1 MDEQKREELLA
12 QQMEVIRRMTEHNLA
27 RMGQDFW
34 GAPLPSE
41 PSSVK
46 EPTAPEKPRQSADA
60 APTQAETPQPQ
71 EAAVQEPEPLETIL
85 AELDGYIGLA
95 AVKEEVHNLINLV
108 RVHQMRR
115 DHDLP
120 TPELSLHM
128 VFSGNP
134 GTGKTTV
141 ARIMA
146 RVYHTLSILSKGQL
160 VEVDRSGLV
169 AGYVGQTALKTTQVI
184 EKALGGVLFI
194 DEAYALSGKGGQD
207 FGQEAIDTIL
217 KAMEDHRDDLV
228 VIVAGYE
235 DLMEDFI
242 HSNPGLESRFNRFL
256 YFADYTVE
264 ELCAIFDMQ
273 CRKGCYTLPP
283 EARDQVRRALESADT
298 DGISFG
304 NARGVRNLFERVLV
318 QQANRLASADAPT
331 REMLMELTGEDVA
344 AATAGIAE
352 ANVPKTES

>member
-1 MDEQKREELLA
+1 MDDQKREELLA

-34 GAPLPSE
+34 GAPLSDGPTSAKDPSA
-41 PSSVK
+41 P
-46 EPTAPEKPRQSADA
+46 APEPPKQNGDA
-60 APTQAETPQPQ
+60 APAQAEKSQPQ
-71 EAAVQEPEPLETIL
+71 EQAVQEPEPLETIL

-115 DHDLP
+115 AHDLP

-146 RVYHTLSILSKGQL
+146 RIYHSLGILSKGQL

-169 AGYVGQTALKTTQVI
+169 AGYVGQTALKTSQVL

-194 DEAYALSGKGGQD
+194 DEAYALNGNGGQD

-217 KAMEDHRDDLV
+217 KAM
-228 VIVAGYE
+228 
-235 DLMEDFI
+235 
-242 HSNPGLESRFNRFL
+242 
-256 YFADYTVE
+256 
-264 ELCAIFDMQ
+264 
-273 CRKGCYTLPP
+273 
-283 EARDQVRRALESADT
+283 
-298 DGISFG
+298 
-304 NARGVRNLFERVLV
+304 
-318 QQANRLASADAPT
+318 
-331 REMLMELTGEDVA
+331 
-344 AATAGIAE
+344 
-352 ANVPKTES
+352 

>member
-60 APTQAETPQPQ
+60 APTPAGDPQPQ

-146 RVYHTLSILSKGQL
+146 RIYHS
-160 VEVDRSGLV
+160 
-169 AGYVGQTALKTTQVI
+169 
-184 EKALGGVLFI
+184 LGIQIGR
-194 DEAYALSGKGGQD
+194 AS
-207 FGQEAIDTIL
+207 
-217 KAMEDHRDDLV
+217 
-228 VIVAGYE
+228 
-235 DLMEDFI
+235 
-242 HSNPGLESRFNRFL
+242 
-256 YFADYTVE
+256 
-264 ELCAIFDMQ
+264 
-273 CRKGCYTLPP
+273 CR
-283 EARDQVRRALESADT
+283 
-298 DGISFG
+298 
-304 NARGVRNLFERVLV
+304 ERV
-318 QQANRLASADAPT
+318 
-331 REMLMELTGEDVA
+331 
-344 AATAGIAE
+344 
-352 ANVPKTES
+352 